1 MNIKVST
8 NISSEFKETSIIIN
22 ATELS
27 KEVEDIIKYLS
38 NISIV
43 PNQIIGNKN
52 NKIYFIDLDRIT
64 CFFSKDKYNYMRT
77 KKDIYRVKYKMYE
90 LEEMLEQ
97 KGFVRISNSCIININ
112 QVECFDISILGTVLV
127 KLKDNTQESVSKRN
141 ITQVKQ
147 LLNERGK

>member
-22 ATELS
+22 APELS

-52 NKIYFIDLDRIT
+52 NKIYFICI
-64 CFFSKDKYNYMRT
+64 FSKTFIIITNHS
-77 KKDIYRVKYKMYE
+77 DI
-90 LEEMLEQ
+90 
-97 KGFVRISNSCIININ
+97 
-112 QVECFDISILGTVLV
+112 
-127 KLKDNTQESVSKRN
+127 
-141 ITQVKQ
+141 
-147 LLNERGK
+147 

>member
-22 ATELS
+22 APELS

-112 QVECFDISILGTVLV
+112 
-127 KLKDNTQESVSKRN
+127 
-141 ITQVKQ
+141 
-147 LLNERGK
+147 